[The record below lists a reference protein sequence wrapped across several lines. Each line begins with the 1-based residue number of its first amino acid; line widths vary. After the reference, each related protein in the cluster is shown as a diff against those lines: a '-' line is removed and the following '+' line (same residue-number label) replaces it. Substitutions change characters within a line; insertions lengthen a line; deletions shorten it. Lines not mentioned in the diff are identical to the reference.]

1 MTRSALGWAQD
12 PTHHSRPI
20 GRTILFRVLE
30 IVGLLAPIGG
40 TILLLLYRKRS
51 PSAFA
56 WGITACVLGIIAS
69 GIGFFGTRISV
80 ASAYIADAGIEGV
93 SERLDSWTLI
103 RFCLLVVASVLLVVA
118 ALVDRGSAKP
128 VAWLVSGL
136 FLMSAGAGMHFI
148 STDLGSEH
156 ERLTVIVG
164 MLIEIAQVGLLGGG
178 FLVLCIA
185 AIAHR
190 EGNDGRQDPTQL
202 ATRVGT
208 TAWRIYSESRRGPK
222 R

>member
-1 MTRSALGWAQD
+1 M
-12 PTHHSRPI
+12 
-20 GRTILFRVLE
+20 FRVLE

-69 GIGFFGTRISV
+69 GIGFFGTRISIV
-80 ASAYIADAGIEGV
+80 SAFKGNEGV
-93 SERLDSWTLI
+93 EGVIERLDSWTLI
-103 RFCLLVVASVLLVVA
+103 RFCLLLVASVLLVVA
-118 ALVDRGSAKP
+118 ALVDRRSAKP
-128 VAWLVSGL
+128 VAWLFAGL
-136 FLMSAGAGMHFI
+136 FLMSAGVGMHFI
-148 STDLGSEH
+148 SADLGGEH

-164 MLIEIAQVGLLGGG
+164 MLIEIAQVGLLGVG

-185 AIAHR
+185 AIAYR
-190 EGNDGRQDPTQL
+190 EGSDGRQDPTQI
-202 ATRVGT
+202 AARVGKS
-208 TAWRIYSESRRGPK
+208 AWRIYSESRRGPN

>member
-1 MTRSALGWAQD
+1 M
-12 PTHHSRPI
+12 
-20 GRTILFRVLE
+20 FRVLE

-69 GIGFFGTRISV
+69 GIGFFGTRISIV
-80 ASAYIADAGIEGV
+80 SAFKGNEGV
-93 SERLDSWTLI
+93 EGVIERLDSWTLI
-103 RFCLLVVASVLLVVA
+103 RFCLLLVASVLLVVA
-118 ALVDRGSAKP
+118 ALVDRRSAKP
-128 VAWLVSGL
+128 VAWLFAGF
-136 FLMSAGAGMHFI
+136 FLMSAGSGMHFI
-148 STDLGSEH
+148 SADLGGEH

-164 MLIEIAQVGLLGGG
+164 MLIEIAQVGLLGVG

-208 TAWRIYSESRRGPK
+208 TAWRVYSESRRGPK

>member
-1 MTRSALGWAQD
+1 M
-12 PTHHSRPI
+12 
-20 GRTILFRVLE
+20 FRVLE

-40 TILLLLYRKRS
+40 TILLVLYRKRS
-51 PSAFA
+51 RPAFA
-56 WGITACVLGIIAS
+56 LGITACVLGIIAS
-69 GIGFFGTRISV
+69 AIGFFGTRISV
-80 ASAYIADAGIEGV
+80 ASAFIADAGVEGV

-128 VAWLVSGL
+128 VAWLFAGV
-136 FLMSAGAGMHFI
+136 FLMSAGVGMHFV
-148 STDLGSEH
+148 SADLGGEH

-164 MLIEIAQVGLLGGG
+164 MLIEIAQVGLLGVG

-185 AIAHR
+185 AIAYR
-190 EGNDGRQDPTQL
+190 EGSDGRQDPTQL
-202 ATRVGT
+202 AARVGT
-208 TAWRIYSESRRGPK
+208 TAWRIYSESRRGPN